1 MSKIILCA
9 DDSVTMQK
17 VAEITFR
24 ATEYSYVG
32 AQNVDDALTKARAN
46 KPALVLADASMPG
59 KDGYDLC
66 KAIKGDSS
74 LAGVPVVLLCGK
86 SQAYD
91 SDRGSDAG
99 ADGHLTKPWDT
110 QVMIDKVAEIL
121 AKAGSAGASAAA
133 PSPAPAA
140 KPAAPAA
147 PATPKIPSIPTQS
160 PTTARSATIMGMP
173 SIKPPMK
180 SPAAPGVTPI
190 QSVPTPAPV
199 APPKPA
205 APAPAP
211 RPAPVAVKPPA
222 PAAPAPAPKPAAPA
236 PAPAAAGMGRPP
248 MISGIPTKRLKPV
261 SAQVASKVA
270 AAAAD
275 VAREAGLDP
284 AGPEVQA
291 LMRLSADVIERIAW
305 EVIPQLAEAMLR
317 ENLQDLAAKQQ

>member
-32 AQNVDDALTKARAN
+32 AQNADDALTKARQD

-91 SDRGSDAG
+91 SDRGADVG

-121 AKAGSAGASAAA
+121 AKAGSAGVAATPAAA
-133 PSPAPAA
+133 PTPT
-140 KPAAPAA
+140 PAA
-147 PATPKIPSIPTQS
+147 PATPRIPTIPTQS
-160 PTTARSATIMGMP
+160 ATTARSATIMGMP

-190 QSVPTPAPV
+190 QSSSSPAPV
-199 APPKPA
+199 APPKPV
-205 APAPAP
+205 APAP
-211 RPAPVAVKPPA
+211 RPAPVAVRPPA
-222 PAAPAPAPKPAAPA
+222 PPPKPAAPAPPPRPAAPA
-236 PAPAAAGMGRPP
+236 PAPAAGGMDRPP
-248 MISGIPTKRLKPV
+248 MIRGIPTKRLKPV

-284 AGPEVQA
+284 AGPEMQA

-305 EVIPQLAEAMLR
+305 EVIPELAESMLR

>member
-9 DDSVTMQK
+9 DDSATMQK

-32 AQNVDDALTKARAN
+32 AQNVDVALTKARQD
-46 KPALVLADASMPG
+46 KPVLVLADASMPG

-91 SDRGSDAG
+91 SDRGADVG

-121 AKAGSAGASAAA
+121 AKAGSAGVAATPAAA
-133 PSPAPAA
+133 PTPT
-140 KPAAPAA
+140 PAA
-147 PATPKIPSIPTQS
+147 PATPRIPTIPTQS
-160 PTTARSATIMGMP
+160 ATTARSATIMGMP

-180 SPAAPGVTPI
+180 SPAAPGVTPL
-190 QSVPTPAPV
+190 QSSSSPAPV
-199 APPKPA
+199 APPKPV
-205 APAPAP
+205 APAP
-211 RPAPVAVKPPA
+211 RPAPVAVRPPA
-222 PAAPAPAPKPAAPA
+222 PPPKPAAPAPPPRPAAPA
-236 PAPAAAGMGRPP
+236 PAPAAGGMDRPP
-248 MISGIPTKRLKPV
+248 MIRGIPTKRLKPV

-284 AGPEVQA
+284 AGPEMQA

-305 EVIPQLAEAMLR
+305 EVIPQLAESMLR

>member
-32 AQNVDDALTKARAN
+32 AQNADDALAKARQGT
-46 KPALVLADASMPG
+46 PVLVLADASMPG

-66 KAIKGDSS
+66 KAIKGDAA

-91 SDRGSDAG
+91 SDRGADVG

-121 AKAGSAGASAAA
+121 AKAGSAGTAASRPAATPVAA
-133 PSPAPAA
+133 P
-140 KPAAPAA
+140 KV
-147 PATPKIPSIPTQS
+147 PSIPTQS

-180 SPAAPGVTPI
+180 SPSAPGVTPI
-190 QSVPTPAPV
+190 QSIPSPAPV
-199 APPKPA
+199 APPKRALTPA
-205 APAPAP
+205 PIAAKAPAPAP
-211 RPAPVAVKPPA
+211 TPAPVAAKAPTPVKV
-222 PAAPAPAPKPAAPA
+222 PAPAPKPAA
-236 PAPAAAGMGRPP
+236 APAASTIGRPP
-248 MISGIPTKRLKPV
+248 MIRGIPTKRLKPI

-305 EVIPQLAEAMLR
+305 EVIPELAEAMIR